1 MSDTPL
7 LEHADYSHLLPQA
20 HGLIEEHTDK
30 TREHLI
36 ATGAVME
43 VFAKRFDGNTETWKV
58 AGMLHDLDWD
68 KLEKDAEEHCGKTL
82 EELLAPI
89 EAPEELLADIRA
101 HYASKYGDECP
112 LDTMLRKCLYCVD
125 ELTGLIVAVALVRP
139 SKKLEDV
146 KVSSVK
152 KKMKDKSFA
161 AQVDRE
167 QIKKCEELLDI
178 PLDEFI
184 EITLNAMKDIAEEIG
199 L

>member
-1 MSDTPL
+1 MSNTPL
-7 LEHADYSHLLPQA
+7 LEHADYGHLLSQA
-20 HGLIEEHTDK
+20 HGLIEEHADK

-43 VFAKRFDGNTETWKV
+43 VFANRFGGDTETWKV

-68 KLEKDAEEHCGKTL
+68 KLEKDAEKHCGKTL

-89 EAPEELLADIRA
+89 EAPQELLTDIRA
-101 HYASKYGDECP
+101 HYAAKYGEECP

-152 KKMKDKSFA
+152 KKIKDKGFA
-161 AQVDRE
+161 AQIDRE

-184 EITLNAMKDIAEEIG
+184 QITLDAMKGISDQIG